1 MKPVLSSDFGRSRV
15 ERMFCFQLNCCGY
28 VMEWEVE
35 LVTDLRCC
43 FQRFSSRLLK
53 PFLVMMKINRGSYT
67 KPSFCVPSAGE
78 MFMTIEQTIRKQTS
92 FSFFYPLRKICA
104 IINGVALCNF
114 TLETLNQCFP
124 QLILTS
130 PELDHDFI

>member
-1 MKPVLSSDFGRSRV
+1 
-15 ERMFCFQLNCCGY
+15 
-28 VMEWEVE
+28 
-35 LVTDLRCC
+35 
-43 FQRFSSRLLK
+43 
-53 PFLVMMKINRGSYT
+53 MMKINRGSYT